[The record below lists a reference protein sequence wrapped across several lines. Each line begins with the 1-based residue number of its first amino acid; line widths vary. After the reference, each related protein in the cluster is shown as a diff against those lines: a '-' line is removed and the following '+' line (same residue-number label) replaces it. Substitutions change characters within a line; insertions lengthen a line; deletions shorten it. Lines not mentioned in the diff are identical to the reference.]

1 MAGPSFIAIIALCI
15 LALSILLTLGGERLE
30 PHERYN
36 ISYAIAIL
44 AVLILMVCLLVWILS
59 LKGV

>member
-15 LALSILLTLGGERLE
+15 LALSTLLTLGGERLE
-30 PHERYN
+30 PHERYG